1 MLNQLH
7 KGENQVETEDQ
18 SLPDYVYQAFGLV
31 YYGGD
36 FQAEIESFA
45 QRWRGLDANAFERAV
60 REGVGEEK
68 IIAIFALGSLNPPG
82 VQEMLVPLL
91 QSPVRM
97 ERWASAI
104 ALGKLHDE
112 RALPVLHTILQ
123 YEALLPIMDELTDES
138 MCYIGYR
145 EIIASLL
152 ANWGN
157 LSSIPILH
165 AALKAAWAWE
175 LQLLANPPSYA
186 QFEMIPFW
194 QTYQYKLAY
203 ALGQLGVYGALTDI
217 PFSDSRRRILMI
229 YISLGYLQI
238 EQKDIF
244 TKMMLDKNL
253 QEEVAKAL
261 ERLFGLSETEQHVC
275 LVHFGDDYFREGAL
289 ERHPSPPEET
299 WEEWEED

>member
-1 MLNQLH
+1 LH

-91 QSPVRM
+91 QSPVRL

-104 ALGKLHDE
+104 ALGRLYDE

-123 YEALLPIMDELTDES
+123 YEALLPVMEDLTDES
-138 MCYIGYR
+138 MCYINYR
-145 EIIASLL
+145 EIIVSLL
-152 ANWGN
+152 ANWGDQ
-157 LSSIPILH
+157 SSIPILH
-165 AALKAAWAWE
+165 AALKAAWGWE
-175 LQLLANPPSYA
+175 LQLLANPPYYA
-186 QFEMIPFW
+186 QFDLIPFW
-194 QTYQYKLAY
+194 QAYQYRLAY
-203 ALGQLGVYGALTDI
+203 ALGHLGVFGALTDI

-229 YISLGYLQI
+229 YMALGHLQV
-238 EQKDIF
+238 EQDDIF

-261 ERLFGLSETEQHVC
+261 ERLFGLSEAEQHVC

-289 ERHPSPPEET
+289 EGHPSPPEET